1 MKIAF
6 VSSEIYPFAKT
17 GGLADVSYS
26 LPKAISHYGNKVISF
41 MPLYK
46 TVDREKYGI
55 VETDITIDVH
65 LPVKSYTFKVFKLK
79 DDVKYYFIYNS
90 ELFDRESLYG
100 TPEGD
105 YPDNHLRFGAF
116 CYAILEFFRKTGF
129 YPDIIH
135 TNDWQTALIPVL
147 LKDKYKFDI
156 KSVHTIHNIAYQG
169 VFEKEIL
176 NELGLGWHLFNME
189 ALEFYGKV
197 NFLKGG
203 IVFSDAVTTVSP
215 TYAREI
221 CTPEYG
227 FGLDG
232 VLRAHCHKL
241 YGILNGIDYDVWNPE
256 TDPYIYE
263 NYNEATLDK
272 KEKNKQKFLDEF
284 GLSDTTKP
292 LFIFIGRFAKQKGID
307 IIQQS
312 IPELASMSAN
322 FAILGSG
329 DKQYNDFFNG
339 IKNKYPNIFIKVG
352 YDEPLSRKM
361 YASADFLLMPSI
373 YEPCGLNQMIAMR
386 YGTIVVAR
394 KTGGLADTVIDI
406 DLPAGYGI
414 LFERPTK
421 DEFIY
426 AINRAKHLY
435 NQNKKRFLRL
445 REFVM
450 GLDFSWENSAS
461 KYTRL
466 YEEVKFGYPKG
477 V

>member
-26 LPKAISHYGNKVISF
+26 LPKAVSHHGIKVISM

-46 TVDREKYGI
+46 TVDREKHNI
-55 VETDITIDVH
+55 VETDLYIDVS
-65 LPVKSYTFKVFKLK
+65 LSGKNYRFRVYKLK
-79 DDVKYYFIYNS
+79 DDVKYYFFHNE
-90 ELFDRESLYG
+90 ELFDRDFLYG

-105 YPDNHLRFGAF
+105 YPDNDIRFGAF
-116 CYAILEFFRKTGF
+116 SYAVIEFFKKTGF
-129 YPDIIH
+129 YPDVVH

-147 LKDKYKFDI
+147 IKDKYKLPI
-156 KSVHTIHNIAYQG
+156 KTVHTIHNIAYQG
-169 VFEKEIL
+169 VFDKSTIDKL
-176 NELGLGWHLFNME
+176 NLGWHLFNME

-256 TDPYIYE
+256 TDPYIYQ
-263 NYNEATLDK
+263 NYNETSLEK
-272 KEKNKQKFLDEF
+272 KEKNKQMFLDEY
-284 GLSDTTKP
+284 GLAGIEKP

-307 IIQQS
+307 IIQEA
-312 IPELASMSAN
+312 IPELASMNAN

-329 DKQYNDFFNG
+329 DKSYNDFFTG
-339 IKNKYPNIFIKVG
+339 IKNKFPNIFIEVG

-386 YGTIVVAR
+386 YGTLVVAR

-414 LFERPTK
+414 LFEHPTK
-421 DEFIY
+421 TEFIKG
-426 AINRAKHLY
+426 INRAKELFR
-435 NQNKKRFLRL
+435 NKKRFYRL

-450 GLDFSWENSAS
+450 SLDFSWEASAS
-461 KYTRL
+461 KYIRL
-466 YEEVKFGYPKG
+466 YEEVKFGFPKG